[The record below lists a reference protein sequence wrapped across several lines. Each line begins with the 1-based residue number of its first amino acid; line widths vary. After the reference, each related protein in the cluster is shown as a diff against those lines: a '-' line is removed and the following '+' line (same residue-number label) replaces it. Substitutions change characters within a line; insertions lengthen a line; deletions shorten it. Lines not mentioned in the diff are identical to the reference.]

1 MKTWNEMPFSWCWLN
16 FIQHSLPNRY
26 TYHTSMCSIYKAN
39 NILKTKNID
48 CFWGYDKKKY
58 WPLLNTNSHDTFLS
72 DKSCHKI
79 CFMRLYSLEVLRQQT
94 RNYMNLCKSYFE
106 KNIPYKSFNHVRV
119 LSDYKNIWN
128 KNRNSQRHTTISF
141 HVSFILYFW
150 PFNSF
155 VSLFLIKWLTCTF
168 SILMSASIYKRI
180 AREWMYSVCAKSC
193 FKSSKCTILNIYCDG
208 VF

>member
-1 MKTWNEMPFSWCWLN
+1 MVTVSSWVSYFFIYFSIHMRSIIWLSRKGCRIWKHETKCHFHDVNYISYNIQCPISNIANEFVL
-16 FIQHSLPNRY
+16 
-26 TYHTSMCSIYKAN
+26 CSIFKAN
-39 NILKTKNID
+39 IILKRKNID

-106 KNIPYKSFNHVRV
+106 QNIPYKSFNHVRV

-155 VSLFLIKWLTCTF
+155 VSLF
-168 SILMSASIYKRI
+168 
-180 AREWMYSVCAKSC
+180 
-193 FKSSKCTILNIYCDG
+193 
-208 VF
+208 

>member
-1 MKTWNEMPFSWCWLN
+1 
-16 FIQHSLPNRY
+16 
-26 TYHTSMCSIYKAN
+26 
-39 NILKTKNID
+39 
-48 CFWGYDKKKY
+48 
-58 WPLLNTNSHDTFLS
+58 
-72 DKSCHKI
+72 
-79 CFMRLYSLEVLRQQT
+79 MRLFSLEVLRQQT

-106 KNIPYKSFNHVRV
+106 QNVPYKSFNHVRV

-128 KNRNSQRHTTISF
+128 KNRNSQRHKTISF

-180 AREWMYSVCAKSC
+180 AREWMYSLCAKSC
-193 FKSSKCTILNIYCDG
+193 FKSSKCTILNIYCDD
-208 VF
+208 VFNIFSYIFSRCYDDKSWARKMRFASITYLVMCKSEYEK

>member
-1 MKTWNEMPFSWCWLN
+1 M
-16 FIQHSLPNRY
+16 PNRY
-26 TYHTSMCSIYKAN
+26 TSLCSIFKAN
-39 NILKTKNID
+39 IILKRKNID

-94 RNYMNLCKSYFE
+94 RNYMNLCKSYFQQ
-106 KNIPYKSFNHVRV
+106 NIPYKSFNHVRV

-128 KNRNSQRHTTISF
+128 KNRNSQRHKTISF

-180 AREWMYSVCAKSC
+180 AREWMYSLCAKSC
-193 FKSSKCTILNIYCDG
+193 FKRQ
-208 VF
+208 